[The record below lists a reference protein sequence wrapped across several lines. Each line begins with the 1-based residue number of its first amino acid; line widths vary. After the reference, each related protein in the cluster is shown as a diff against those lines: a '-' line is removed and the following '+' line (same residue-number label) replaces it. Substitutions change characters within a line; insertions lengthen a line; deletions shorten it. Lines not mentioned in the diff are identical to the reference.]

1 MSDEQTIILGPILN
15 DEDVAEDCRGMGE
28 SSGGSSLLLPPY
40 SPNSPYSW

>member
-1 MSDEQTIILGPILN
+1 MSDEQTNILGPILN
-15 DEDVAEDCRGMGE
+15 DEDVAEDRRGMAE